1 MKSEWRKNKKDKTK
15 SMDLKQGGKGMREP
29 KHIGW
34 IDLIYFSKNTKK
46 IIKKGPNFFCQ
57 HKN

>member
-1 MKSEWRKNKKDKTK
+1 
-15 SMDLKQGGKGMREP
+15 MDLKQGGKGMREP